1 MVETNEPSELVVDN
15 EPVVQPVVRR
25 VLQAESFRAIE
36 AGEGRQMLHLLD
48 PQVPLDLPVPLATSL
63 HKHQPVRHPR

>member
-15 EPVVQPVVRR
+15 APVVQPVVRR

-48 PQVPLDLPVPLATSL
+48 P
-63 HKHQPVRHPR
+63 